1 MHPPGFAVYITLGTL
16 KPAAVTYP
24 YALLNMT
31 ELVDDCPR
39 CGSKKITFDV
49 TQEHFLFSKYN
60 WQYWYEAFSVCR
72 HCRRSTTF
80 VLSQK
85 LEPKNDII
93 HKNGLLKIQGAIN
106 RFMKVEGFVSL
117 KDAAAIDPP
126 EHLPEDIA
134 AAFSEGAKCSAI
146 GCHNAAATMFRL
158 CIDIATRSLM
168 PEIDEDGI
176 NQKIRRILGLRLPWL
191 FSTKRLPEALRE
203 LSSSINEDGNAG
215 AHEGTL
221 TEYDAH
227 DILDFTIAILERLYT
242 EPERLRIAQ
251 ERRQARRA
259 NPEGA

>member
-1 MHPPGFAVYITLGTL
+1 MAEIV
-16 KPAAVTYP
+16 A
-24 YALLNMT
+24 
-31 ELVDDCPR
+31 DCPR

-49 TQEHFLFSKYN
+49 TQEHYLYSRYD

-80 VLSQK
+80 LLSQK
-85 LEPKNDII
+85 LESNHGIV
-93 HKNGLLKIQGAIN
+93 HKSGLLKIQEALN
-106 RFMKVEGFVSL
+106 RFMKIEGFISL

-126 EHLPEDIA
+126 QHLPENIA

-158 CIDIATRSLM
+158 CIDMATQSLM
-168 PEIDEDGI
+168 PAADDDGL
-176 NQKIRRILGLRLPWL
+176 NHKIRRSLGLRLPWL
-191 FSTKRLPEALRE
+191 FNTKRLPEALRE
-203 LSSSINEDGNAG
+203 LSTSIKEDGNDG

-221 TEYDAH
+221 TENDAH
-227 DILDFTIAILERLYT
+227 DLLDFTVAILERLYT

-259 NPEGA
+259 KPEGA